1 MIITT
6 LWLEQ
11 RESLTIHV
19 LRKRWREKKRHEVR
33 LGPTDA
39 VEQREEGWNLWR
51 GTRVCPFGCRLPQ
64 QQSTFRLADPSFPV
78 TRMAFPLFDVSTPAG
93 TRLRRR
99 EERKK
104 NVRESGEA
112 GKGRHCSTMAQLFF
126 VVERG
131 GRKKKKRKFREFA
144 VGIIRRADGATRHR
158 DSGPM
163 FLRHHSIYEYRWK
176 ERNLIW
182 PENAFRRWFL
192 VNLVDR
198 IMELDIVEQKWPMY
212 RGWNREWFIGTLYG
226 LYHVIGNGYLSWI
239 CFFFF
244 TGTYISF
251 FHIYNFSLLFLFRVF
266 VTFEQIFR
274 NLLCSIQVGYF
285 WIVGDC
291 RKVGINI

>member
-1 MIITT
+1 MRWNSGRKDETFGEGHACV
-6 LWLEQ
+6 LSAAGCLSN
-11 RESLTIHV
+11 RVPSVSLT
-19 LRKRWREKKRHEVR
+19 RRFRWH
-33 LGPTDA
+33 
-39 VEQREEGWNLWR
+39 GW
-51 GTRVCPFGCRLPQ
+51 PFLS
-64 QQSTFRLADPSFPV
+64 STFQPRLE
-78 TRMAFPLFDVSTPAG
+78 RVSE
-93 TRLRRR
+93 
-99 EERKK
+99 EERKGK
-104 NVRESGEA
+104 KMYESQGRPVKAAIVRRWPNYFSWWNEGE
-112 GKGRHCSTMAQLFF
+112 
-126 VVERG
+126 E
-131 GRKKKKRKFREFA
+131 KKKRKFREFA

-244 TGTYISF
+244 FTDTYIFF
-251 FHIYNFSLLFLFRVF
+251 FHIYNFLLLFLFRVF
-266 VTFEQIFR
+266 VTIEQIFR
-274 NLLCSIQVGYF
+274 NLHCSIKLGYF